1 MRVDFDKVT
10 KEDCE
15 RMMTKD
21 RKYQVSFP
29 MYEMIKEIEKTLKL
43 LSEVF
48 FSLSLISFLSS
59 AFLMFLSFFL
69 IMKKDRKNI
78 GVMLAL
84 GYRKKEISLYYFLL
98 IGLLSLFSY
107 LNSFVFS
114 AITEK
119 TIKNSLRLTLNSY
132 QGSIRPFFLSSSF
145 PVSEHTV
152 SHRLNHWKAG
162 IILLP
167 SFSIFRFHRF

>member
-1 MRVDFDKVT
+1 
-10 KEDCE
+10 
-15 RMMTKD
+15 MMTKD

-132 QGSIRPFFLSSSF
+132 QGSIRPFLLSF
-145 PVSEHTV
+145 FEMIVLGLIV
-152 SHRLNHWKAG
+152 F
-162 IILLP
+162 ILLAVQIRKITP
-167 SFSIFRFHRF
+167 KEALKSNDL